1 MKKNLLTLPLQKKPS
16 LGVYIGDTG
25 EAVAEMAAFAGFDYM
40 RIDLEHTLKNASGLQ
55 NLIRIAD
62 AADIPTLVRIGSL
75 DDITKVLD
83 FGASGV
89 LVPDISTAA
98 QAREAVRRSKF
109 APLGERGM
117 TNIGRSVRYSKDP
130 LTEYVKRANSE
141 VALCV
146 QIESREGI
154 ENLDEIL
161 AVPGIDIVTT
171 GRQDMS
177 QSFGVPGQSSH
188 PDVDQAEETVIRKAV
203 EKGLQAMI
211 SAGTPERMRDLN
223 QKGVYLNTIC
233 FDAQFIT
240 ERFAELIAAFKNK

>member
-1 MKKNLLTLPLQKKPS
+1 MKNSLLTLPAQKKTA
-16 LGVYIGDTG
+16 LGVYIGDAG

-40 RIDLEHTLKNASGLQ
+40 RIDLEHSLNGASRIQ

-62 AADIPTLVRIGSL
+62 AANIPTLVRVGSM
-75 DDITKVLD
+75 DDITKILD

-98 QAREAVRRSKF
+98 QAREAVRRSKY

-117 TNIGRSVRYSKDP
+117 TNIGRCVQYGRLP
-130 LTEYVKRANSE
+130 LSAYAGQANKE

-146 QIESREGI
+146 QIESREGV

-161 AVPGIDIVTT
+161 SVPGVDIVTT

-177 QSFGVPGQSSH
+177 QSYGVPGQSGH
-188 PDVDQAEETVIRKAV
+188 PDVNDAEETVIRKAA
-203 EKGLQAMI
+203 EKGLQIMI
-211 SAGTPERMRDLN
+211 SADSPEAMRELC

-233 FDAQFIT
+233 FDAQFIMRQFT
-240 ERFAELIAAFKNK
+240 ALIGAFQA